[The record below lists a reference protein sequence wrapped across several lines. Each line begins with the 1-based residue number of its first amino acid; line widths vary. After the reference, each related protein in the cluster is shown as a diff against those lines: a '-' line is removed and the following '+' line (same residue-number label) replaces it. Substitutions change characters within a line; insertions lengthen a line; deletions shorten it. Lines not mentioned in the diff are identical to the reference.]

1 MRKPIYFA
9 MGIVVLVPLALWAQ
23 SADAPLGDL
32 ARNLRKNQPPPK
44 QVIDNDN
51 LSEVMESG
59 ESKKWGM
66 TGLHFAL
73 GRDLVQVMNGSAPD
87 VTCALSFTAQG
98 LADTPKPQNLPDIEL
113 AKLDGPAAIVDDAL
127 QISVHNGTAWE
138 LREITVGLTI
148 VRKANATPV
157 FYAGPVK
164 LIPAVAN
171 NLANPE
177 KSSDMTVLYRSKVMA
192 APSATTLFR
201 EALTTSIGP
210 DEEWHWAIVQAKG
223 IPPAGP
229 AKSSATDPE
238 NRFDSPRF

>member
-1 MRKPIYFA
+1 MRRWIYLA
-9 MGIVVLVPLALWAQ
+9 VGMLVLAPLELWAQ
-23 SADAPLGDL
+23 SPDAPLGDL

-51 LSEVMESG
+51 LPEVMEAG

-73 GRDLVQVMNGSAPD
+73 GQDLVQVMNGSAPD
-87 VTCALSFTAQG
+87 VTCALSFNAQG
-98 LADTPKPQNLPDIEL
+98 LAAAKPQNLPDTEL
-113 AKLDGPAAIVDDAL
+113 VKLDGPAAIVDDAL
-127 QISVHNGTAWE
+127 QISVHNGTAWD

-148 VRKANATPV
+148 VRKSNGAPV

-164 LIPAVAN
+164 LIPTTVN
-171 NLANPE
+171 SLVNPE
-177 KSSDMTVLYRSKVMA
+177 KSSDVTMLYRVKVTA
-192 APSATTLFR
+192 APSTTTLFR

-223 IPPAGP
+223 IPPAAP
-229 AKSSATDPE
+229 VTPSAADPG
-238 NRFDSPRF
+238 N

>member
-1 MRKPIYFA
+1 MRRLIYLA
-9 MGIVVLVPLALWAQ
+9 MGMLVLVPLELWAQ
-23 SADAPLGDL
+23 SPDAPLGDL

-51 LSEVMESG
+51 LSEVMEAG

-66 TGLHFAL
+66 TALHFAL
-73 GRDLVQVMNGSAPD
+73 GQDLAQVLSGSAPD
-87 VTCALSFTAQG
+87 VTCALSFNAQG
-98 LADTPKPQNLPDIEL
+98 LGATAKPQNLPDTEL
-113 AKLDGPAAIVDDAL
+113 AKLDGPAAIVGDAL
-127 QISVHNGTAWE
+127 QISVHNGTAWD

-148 VRKANATPV
+148 VRRSNAAPV

-164 LIPAVAN
+164 LIPAVVN

-177 KSSDMTVLYRSKVMA
+177 KSSDMTVLYRAKVMA
-192 APSATTLFR
+192 APSTTTLFR

-229 AKSSATDPE
+229 AKPSAADPG
-238 NRFDSPRF
+238 N